1 MRQAS
6 RIGKIALR
14 FGEELSLE
22 ILETGEGFYIG
33 TLKDGLPFSRESV
46 EYYPT
51 RARAEQAL
59 IRNTWTQR
67 MVERVVNLSTLTG
80 NCSRACVNL

>member
-6 RIGKIALR
+6 SIGKIARR
-14 FGEELSLE
+14 FGEELPLE
-22 ILETGEGFYIG
+22 ILGIGEGFYIG
-33 TLKDGLPFSRESV
+33 TRKDGLPFSRESV

-51 RARAEQAL
+51 RAGAKQAL

-67 MVERVVNLSTLTG
+67 AVERMVNSYAMNKDCG
-80 NCSRACVNL
+80 SAHV